1 MKAIPLKQSTAEDNY
16 HAPNWWINFT
26 ADIVSYHMRE
36 KTKKRLRVAAWLRDV
51 NEKLLDYGGQLQ
63 RKKDNDYI
71 LYFRI
76 DNNFT
81 YFLLK
86 YEHEVKTTTED
97 WY

>member
-36 KTKKRLRVAAWLRDV
+36 QIKKRLRVAHWQRDV
-51 NEKLLDYGGQLQ
+51 NKKLLNYGGQLQ
-63 RKKDNDYI
+63 KNKDDSYI

-76 DNNFT
+76 DSNYT

-86 YEHEVKTTTED
+86 YEHEPKESEI
-97 WY
+97 WS